1 MSELKKKIAQN
12 FLISFGGRFA
22 AGALGVVSVA
32 LITRTIGTDGFGA
45 YSTVLAFLYVFS
57 VCADFGLY
65 PLLTREIA
73 KPGADE
79 AKVISAI
86 FSTRLLLLSASIAL
100 SFAVAAYMPYSG
112 AVKWGVVIAAL
123 GFSFQSLSA
132 VLMGVFQKHLK
143 TAIPA
148 IADISARVM
157 QLAAAAYFF
166 YTGGNFL
173 HFLAVFTAGGAVQF
187 FIVCS
192 YVRRQI
198 PFRLLFRKE
207 AFARTLK
214 ESWPMAVSAML
225 VLIYFKGDT
234 LLLSLIRTPHEVGVY
249 GVAYKILENIIFFP
263 IMFVGLVMPLLSKY
277 FIADKEMFRAVF
289 QKTFDFLAIIV
300 FPLAAGGIYLAPD
313 IVRILAGGGFEEAVL
328 PLRILLVAI
337 VFIFFG
343 ALFGST
349 IIAIHKQK
357 KVIWVYGGA
366 ALLNIAANL
375 YLIFY
380 YSYVGAAA
388 TTAATELVVSSC
400 MLFIIYKATRY
411 FPRVAALVKAC
422 GAATVMVAALFFSPS
437 QSFLFLVIFG
447 AAVYAGALYA
457 LKGITKEDLRVLRQ
471 IIRPSRESAQL
482 A

>member
-45 YSTVLAFLYVFS
+45 YSTVLAFLYIFS

-65 PLLTREIA
+65 PLLAREIA
-73 KPGADE
+73 RPDADE
-79 AKVISAI
+79 ARVISVI
-86 FSTRLLLLSASIAL
+86 FSTRLLLLSASLAL
-100 SFAVAAYMPYSG
+100 SFAVVAFMPYSG
-112 AVKWGVVIAAL
+112 VVKWGVVVAAL
-123 GFSFQSLSA
+123 GFAFQSLSG

-148 IADISARVM
+148 IADIAARVI
-157 QLAAAAYFF
+157 QLAAAAYLF
-166 YTGGNFL
+166 YTGGSFL
-173 HFLAVFTAGGAVQF
+173 HFLAVFTVGGAVQF
-187 FIVCS
+187 FIVCA
-192 YVRRQI
+192 YVRRQA
-198 PFRLLFRKE
+198 PFQLVFRKE
-207 AFARTLK
+207 AFARTMK

-225 VLIYFKGDT
+225 VLVYFKGDT
-234 LLLSLIRTPHEVGVY
+234 LLLSLVRTPHEVGVY

-277 FIADKEMFRAVF
+277 FIENTTMFRAVF

-300 FPLAAGGIYLAPD
+300 VPLAAGGIYLAPS
-313 IVRILAGGGFEEAVL
+313 IVRILAGGGFEEAAL

-357 KVIWVYGGA
+357 KVMWVYGA
-366 ALLNIAANL
+366 AATLNIAANL
-375 YLIFY
+375 YLISR
-380 YSYVGAAA
+380 YSYIGAAV
-388 TTAATELVVSSC
+388 TTAGTELVVSSL
-400 MLFIIYKATRY
+400 MLFIIYRATGCL
-411 FPRVAALVKAC
+411 PRGNAVVKAC
-422 GAATVMVAALFFSPS
+422 GATALMVAALFVSPS
-437 QSFLFLVIFG
+437 QSFLFLAILG
-447 AAVYAGALYA
+447 ALVYAGALYA
-457 LKGITKEDLRVLRQ
+457 LQGITQEDLRVLRH
-471 IIRPSRESAQL
+471 IVRPS
-482 A
+482 